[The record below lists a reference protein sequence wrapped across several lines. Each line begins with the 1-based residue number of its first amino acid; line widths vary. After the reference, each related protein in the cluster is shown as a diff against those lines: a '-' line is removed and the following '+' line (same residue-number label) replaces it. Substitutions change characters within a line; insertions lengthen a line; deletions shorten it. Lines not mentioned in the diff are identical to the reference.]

1 MDAINSRR
9 CCCCPALA
17 AVPSI
22 AEAST
27 TKRTHVLSQRG
38 ICSSTRY
45 SGIIINSYVQLG
57 ASSAGASYAVINSA
71 ISAAKSNGD
80 MSIMEEEE
88 EKEGEEGGEE
98 KGREEQRGGDGRR
111 ERGGE
116 LGGEVKGWER
126 R

>member
-80 MSIMEEEE
+80 MSIMEME
-88 EKEGEEGGEE
+88 EEGG
-98 KGREEQRGGDGRR
+98 GG
-111 ERGGE
+111 ERGG
-116 LGGEVKGWER
+116 GGEERKGER
-126 R
+126 GEEDVELDKRKRRTRGRS

>member
-80 MSIMEEEE
+80 MSIMEME
-88 EKEGEEGGEE
+88 EEGG
-98 KGREEQRGGDGRR
+98 GG
-111 ERGGE
+111 ERGG
-116 LGGEVKGWER
+116 GGEERKGER
-126 R
+126 GEEDVELEKRKRRRTRRRS

>member
-1 MDAINSRR
+1 M
-9 CCCCPALA
+9 
-17 AVPSI
+17 
-22 AEAST
+22 
-27 TKRTHVLSQRG
+27 
-38 ICSSTRY
+38 
-45 SGIIINSYVQLG
+45 QLG

-88 EKEGEEGGEE
+88 EKEGEEGRKE
-98 KGREEQRGGDGRR
+98 KEREERR
-111 ERGGE
+111 MWNWIKERGE